1 MSGARLSGA
10 RRSGAARAYC
20 RALAP
25 AALALSFQGGFAAAV
40 MALDRGNRGLPSN
53 LGYLVA
59 VEAAAALAFL
69 GSLAAALA
77 RLRRDA
83 AAAAAS
89 PLDSETPPSRLPG
102 GIDAPWSELVEA
114 TKAASRA
121 RIAEREARSRADLDG
136 FLESVHALK
145 TPVTAL
151 SLMAERAE
159 ATGEAMG
166 AQAARL
172 EIDEM
177 ARQLDRAMAR
187 LRLADFEKGSRIRG
201 LDAAELARASL
212 RRHRRLFI
220 ARAVAAEVAG
230 GFEAESDP
238 DWLSF
243 ILDQLVS
250 NAAKHAASRVRIE
263 ISTVGG
269 RAPKGRIDV
278 ADDGPGFTAEEA
290 ARAFGRSA
298 AGGERAGGSAVAGA
312 AAGPAASGYGLYL
325 AREAALR
332 LGAALAIVPGEGGRL
347 RLELGLAPGPFGDI
361 TRM

>member
-1 MSGARLSGA
+1 M
-10 RRSGAARAYC
+10 RRGRGRGAARAYC

-25 AALALSFQGGFAAAV
+25 AALALAFQGGFAVAV
-40 MALDRGNRGLPSN
+40 MALDRGNRGLSSN
-53 LGYLVA
+53 LGYVVA

-69 GSLAAALA
+69 GILAAGLA

-83 AAAAAS
+83 SAAAAS
-89 PLDSETPPSRLPG
+89 PLDSETPRARLLG
-102 GIDAPWSELVEA
+102 GVDGPWRELVEA
-114 TKAASRA
+114 TKAAARA
-121 RIAEREARSRADLDG
+121 RIAERDERARADLDD

-166 AQAARL
+166 AQALRL

-187 LRLADFEKGSRIRG
+187 LRLADFEKGSRVRG
-201 LDAAELARASL
+201 LDAAALARASL

-220 ARAVAAEVAG
+220 ARSIAAEVTG
-230 GFEAESDP
+230 SFEAESDP
-238 DWLSF
+238 DWVSF

-250 NAAKHAASRVRIE
+250 NAAKHAASRVSIE
-263 ISTVGG
+263 ISSAGG
-269 RAPKGRIDV
+269 RAPKGRIAV

-290 ARAFGRSA
+290 ARAFGRST
-298 AGGERAGGSAVAGA
+298 AGGDRHGGG
-312 AAGPAASGYGLYL
+312 AGPAASGYGLYL

-332 LGAALAIVPGEGGRL
+332 LGAALEIVPGGGGRL
-347 RLELGLAPGPFGDI
+347 RLELGLTPGPFGDI